1 MDKDQFLEMVNLIG
15 TTEDETER
23 REKLAQLKEDIT
35 SVFDN
40 NSSLSDEN
48 NKYKEENEKLRS
60 ANMELFLRVGSNKSP
75 EEIKKDQ
82 VGEVE
87 ETPEP
92 RKFKD
97 LFDDKGGLK

>member
-23 REKLAQLKEDIT
+23 REKLAQLKDDLS

-40 NSSLSDEN
+40 NFSLSEEN

-60 ANMELFLRVGSNKSP
+60 ANMELFLRVGSNKTP

-87 ETPEP
+87 KTPEP
-92 RKFKD
+92 RNFKD
-97 LFDDKGGLK
+97 LFNDKGGLK

>member
-48 NKYKEENEKLRS
+48 NKFKEENEKLRS

-87 ETPEP
+87 KKSEP
-92 RKFKD
+92 RQFKD
-97 LFDDKGGLK
+97 LFDEKGGLK

>member
-1 MDKDQFLEMVNLIG
+1 MDKDEFLEIVNLIG

-48 NKYKEENEKLRS
+48 NKFKEENEKLRS

-75 EEIKKDQ
+75 QEIKKDQ
-82 VGEVE
+82 IGDVE

-92 RKFKD
+92 RKFSD
-97 LFDDKGGLK
+97 LFNDKGGLK

>member
-40 NSSLSDEN
+40 NSSLYDEN
-48 NKYKEENEKLRS
+48 NKFKEEN
-60 ANMELFLRVGSNKSP
+60 
-75 EEIKKDQ
+75 D
-82 VGEVE
+82 
-87 ETPEP
+87 
-92 RKFKD
+92 
-97 LFDDKGGLK
+97 

>member
-40 NSSLSDEN
+40 NSSLYDEN
-48 NKYKEENEKLRS
+48 NKFKEENEKLRS
-60 ANMELFLRVGSNKSP
+60 ANMELFLRVGSNKTP

-82 VGEVE
+82 VGEVD

-92 RKFKD
+92 RKFEN
-97 LFDDKGGLK
+97 LFNEKGGLK

>member
-1 MDKDQFLEMVNLIG
+1 MDKDQFLEMINLIG

-23 REKLAQLKEDIT
+23 REKLAQLKEDAT
-35 SVFDN
+35 SVFDSI
-40 NSSLSDEN
+40 SSLSDEN
-48 NKYKEENEKLRS
+48 NKFKEDNEKLRS

-82 VGEVE
+82 VGDVE

-97 LFDDKGGLK
+97 LFNEKGELK